1 MQYDHIIDFIA
12 TVRQAFVSEPW
23 VYDAFVVVLAEYRKQ
38 QIDIDDLMTHMRAIF
53 SSHEDLFDQFCGFLP
68 EQEQSAECCPSALDF
83 VSFVKARCVSTRP
96 EMYHGFLALLTEVD
110 RGQMSVP
117 EMYTKTCA
125 LFQEDSELLNEFEC
139 FFRGEW
145 AADDFSDL
153 DDVCEDVDNEGLA
166 SVPSSPSPS
175 VESLAGVQTPV
186 DHGSPL
192 PRSLNLKSLSVG
204 SVGSYESRSQ
214 GVSVAGVWSS

>member
-1 MQYDHIIDFIA
+1 MQYDLVLDFIS
-12 TVRQAFVSEPW
+12 TVRHAFLNEPW
-23 VYDAFVVVLAEYRKQ
+23 VYDAFVVVLSEYRKQ
-38 QIDIDDLMTHMRAIF
+38 QIDVDDLLTHMRAIF

-68 EQEQSAECCPSALDF
+68 EQPTEECCPSALDF
-83 VSFVKARCVSTRP
+83 VSFVKARCISTRP
-96 EMYHGFLALLTEVD
+96 EVYHGFLAVLAEVD
-110 RGQMSVP
+110 RGQLAAP

-125 LFQEDSELLNEFEC
+125 LFKEDSELLNEFEC

-145 AADDFSDL
+145 TPDYFSDS
-153 DDVCEDVDNEGLA
+153 DVCEDVDNEGLA

-192 PRSLNLKSLSVG
+192 PRSLNLKNLSVG
-204 SVGSYESRSQ
+204 SYDSRSQ
-214 GVSVAGVWSS
+214 GISVAGEWNS